1 MLKPIDQET
10 MKLVSCDENAC
21 KQWKFLARALPLKDT
36 VVTTIE
42 YENKE
47 GIRERCY
54 QSLEKWRKEKGSAAS
69 IRKLLRA
76 LTQEGLRDVALKL
89 SNKLMESDDG
99 QH

>member
-1 MLKPIDQET
+1 

-36 VVTTIE
+36 VVTAIE
-42 YENKE
+42 YENK

-89 SNKLMESDDG
+89 SKKIIESDDSE
-99 QH
+99 H

>member
-36 VVTTIE
+36 VVTAIE
-42 YENKE
+42 YDNKE
-47 GIRERCY
+47 GVRERCH
-54 QSLEKWRKEKGSAAS
+54 QSLLTWQQKKGPDAT